1 MDLCVEGFE
10 SSANSFMVNVF
21 RRLRSDLRIAH
32 HTHSVANLKRSRQY
46 DVPTVVLF
54 RDPVDA
60 IPSLVSRFRPGLH
73 EAVLRYIRF
82 YRDVCG
88 HMSEVFLVGFEEATS
103 DFERVIRRF
112 EMWSGLTFG
121 TFNPE
126 EVEHDVIR
134 HIEEWSRER
143 EQEEEMSLPVEKREE
158 HKAQLREK
166 LRTVPSFQRTTEL
179 FRTLH
184 QARRRQNEA
193 LK

>member
-1 MDLCVEGFE
+1 MSPIRRFRNRVLVGLTERAWLFPLVQHLRGKSAGTFCDASTDLCVEGFE
-10 SSANSFMVNVF
+10 SNANSFMVNVF
-21 RRLRSDLRIAH
+21 RRLRSDLQVAH

-46 DVPTVVLF
+46 DVPTVILF
-54 RDPVDA
+54 HDPVDA
-60 IPSLVSRFRPGLH
+60 IPSLVSWFRPGLH

-88 HMSEVFLVGFEEATS
+88 HTSKVF
-103 DFERVIRRF
+103 
-112 EMWSGLTFG
+112 FG
-121 TFNPE
+121 
-126 EVEHDVIR
+126 R
-134 HIEEWSRER
+134 
-143 EQEEEMSLPVEKREE
+143 
-158 HKAQLREK
+158 LRGGHVR